1 MSWYVLQCRAGKE
14 AEIVHSLNQHLD
26 RRSLEE
32 AFYFQSERLW
42 RVDGSWKR
50 QIKELFPGYIF
61 LQSEHPGLLSKALEE
76 YRQIVRIMEEPGDL
90 ISVYPEEEAYLRG
103 LCGQDHLLSLSYGY
117 KDRVTGCSRITRGP
131 LAGRENQV
139 KTFDWHRRFAKMEIS
154 IGNRKASVWAG
165 LALDE
170 AAVS

>member
-26 RRSLEE
+26 RKALEE

-50 QIKELFPGYIF
+50 QIKELFPGYVF

-76 YRQIVRIMEEPGDL
+76 YRQIVRRHDPRGDDC
-90 ISVYPEEEAYLRG
+90 IGMIERFDFYKAAEHAYAVVATGETAL
-103 LCGQDHLLSLSYGY
+103 YGCIILQ
-117 KDRVTGCSRITRGP
+117 KGT
-131 LAGRENQV
+131 L
-139 KTFDWHRRFAKMEIS
+139 
-154 IGNRKASVWAG
+154 
-165 LALDE
+165 
-170 AAVS
+170 